1 MTATERLQ
9 RILVADPSKLAQIDA
24 ILCGKATAPSR
35 REETRLITIS
45 EAAKMLGISRPT
57 AYKLIREQRL
67 DAIELDGISRIRL
80 QSVLDFS
87 MGLRPRKEVA

>member
-9 RILVADPSKLAQIDA
+9 RILVADPNKLAQIDA
-24 ILCGKATAPSR
+24 ILSGKTTAPAR
-35 REETRLITIS
+35 HEETRLITIS

>member
-1 MTATERLQ
+1 MRTEERLQ
-9 RILVADPSKLAQIDA
+9 KLLVADPSKLAQIDA
-24 ILCGKATAPSR
+24 ILSGKATAPAR

-57 AYKLIREQRL
+57 AYKLIRERRL